1 MTKPNIFKANDSS
14 IIVDKT
20 CEFMLGDLSQVDR
33 VPNDFDDEP
42 WVRTKAKLSPRFRPF
57 LPDQVK
63 YPIILTEDNKK
74 NIGIK

>member
-1 MTKPNIFKANDSS
+1 
-14 IIVDKT
+14 
-20 CEFMLGDLSQVDR
+20 MLGDLSQVDR